1 MTDIEI
7 ILIALCLAK
16 SARMMVRLLDAEIAA
31 GRGKGE
37 VANTIREARPGMN
50 YVCKC
55 IADLI
60 PKTVTE
66 APDHEKR

>member
-1 MTDIEI
+1 MTDIKI

-16 SARMMVRLLDAEIAA
+16 SARMMVRILDAEIAA

-37 VANTIREARPGMN
+37 VANTIREAMPGMN

-60 PKTVTE
+60 PKPVTE